1 MSRNSIEFV
10 HSPLLGVTVAY
21 QLRDSNLHVAT
32 AFARKPSVSGK
43 GGVDQF
49 SRKTGRAVSSG
60 RIQNA
65 PMVVNNFVGT
75 EPTVS
80 RAIRLA
86 LRALE
91 KTYTIYNEDQKT
103 PVNPAKIPIEL
114 QCNNDLVVHFVETA
128 IEITQPAPK
137 KKPVR

>member
-1 MSRNSIEFV
+1 MSRNSIEYV

-21 QLRDSNLHVAT
+21 QLNNSNLRVAT
-32 AFARKPSVSGK
+32 AFARKPSLTGK

-49 SRKTGRAVSSG
+49 SRKTGRAVASG
-60 RIQNA
+60 RIQNS
-65 PMVVNNFVGT
+65 PIVVENFVGT

-80 RAIRLA
+80 RAVRLA

-91 KTYTIYNEDQKT
+91 KTYTIYAEDQRT
-103 PVNPAKIPIEL
+103 PVNSAKVPVEL
-114 QCNNDLVVHFVETA
+114 QCSNDLVVHFIETA

-137 KKPVR
+137 KKVR

>member
-21 QLRDSNLHVAT
+21 ELRNSDLHVAT
-32 AFARKPSVSGK
+32 AFSRKPSISGK

-49 SRKTGRAVSSG
+49 SRKTGRAVASG
-60 RIQNA
+60 RIANSPVSLA
-65 PMVVNNFVGT
+65 NFVGT

-80 RAIRLA
+80 RAIRMA

-91 KTYTIYNEDQKT
+91 RTYVVYNEDQKT
-103 PVNPAKIPIEL
+103 PVNPAKVPVEL
-114 QCNNDLVVHFVETA
+114 QCDNGLVINFIESA
-128 IEITQPAPK
+128 IEITQPPPK
-137 KKPVR
+137 KKK

>member
-1 MSRNSIEFV
+1 MSRNSIEYV

-21 QLRDSNLHVAT
+21 QLNNSNLRVAT
-32 AFARKPSVSGK
+32 AFARKPSLTGK

-49 SRKTGRAVSSG
+49 SRKTGRAVASG
-60 RIQNA
+60 RIQNS
-65 PMVVNNFVGT
+65 PIVLENFVGT

-80 RAIRLA
+80 RAVRLA

-91 KTYTIYNEDQKT
+91 KTYTIYGEDQKT
-103 PVNPAKIPIEL
+103 PVNSAKVPVEL
-114 QCNNDLVVHFVETA
+114 QCSNDLVIHFIETA

-137 KKPVR
+137 KKTR